1 MIKSCTCMFKRAW
14 KSGLLL
20 REAYSIILQA
30 HSDSWYRIAWAF
42 LKVGGVR
49 QREGGRERGEGE
61 TSEMRDGEG
70 MNSEGKY
77 VGKKCR
83 LQLYQYPKGH
93 KFASGISEVSIV
105 KIYMESIP
113 SCCMFAYS
121 VHTYKSALL
130 LCEALYGKVVL

>member
-1 MIKSCTCMFKRAW
+1 MFKRAW
-14 KSGLLL
+14 KLGLLH

-42 LKVGGVR
+42 LKAGGVQ
-49 QREGGRERGEGE
+49 QREGGRERREGE

-70 MNSEGKY
+70 MNSEEKY

-105 KIYMESIP
+105 HVSKDIHGSLYLVAVCLHTVCIRTKTL
-113 SCCMFAYS
+113 CYCVKLCM
-121 VHTYKSALL
+121 VK
-130 LCEALYGKVVL
+130 